1 MHLLY
6 IVSIDI
12 SIQKKKKNSFH
23 SYIALFHFAISNFIY
38 IFTVC

>member
-6 IVSIDI
+6 IVFIDI
-12 SIQKKKKNSFH
+12 SIQKKNSFH
-23 SYIALFHFAISNFIY
+23 SYFASFYFVISNFIY